1 MKKQVF
7 FTVIIVL
14 CLVIVGSTAAQAKQ
28 LANVSSYRY
37 YLDKETPQM
46 MKKAKNIDMMVI
58 EPLEMNK
65 AAIKKMQKQGT
76 LVFGYVNAMEVDR
89 WNKASYKKMQKED
102 FYYDKAKKKKYFKE
116 WDSYLVN
123 MTSKH
128 YQELLIKEVQQQVIK
143 KDLDGVFFDTVGN
156 IDDFVPSKQQ
166 KAYRAGMVNV
176 LKTLKKQQPKLLI
189 GQNWGFDTLEKATAP
204 YVDFIMWEDFNYTE
218 LQQDDWAQQQIKRL
232 ERIRQKEHV
241 EVFVVSFKDKQKSEK
256 LAKKHHFKFMYNPK
270 GSYYNEWFDK

>member
-1 MKKQVF
+1 M
-7 FTVIIVL
+7 
-14 CLVIVGSTAAQAKQ
+14 
-28 LANVSSYRY
+28 
-37 YLDKETPQM
+37 
-46 MKKAKNIDMMVI
+46 
-58 EPLEMNK
+58 
-65 AAIKKMQKQGT
+65 
-76 LVFGYVNAMEVDR
+76 
-89 WNKASYKKMQKED
+89 
-102 FYYDKAKKKKYFKE
+102 
-116 WDSYLVN
+116 
-123 MTSKH
+123 
-128 YQELLIKEVQQQVIK
+128 
-143 KDLDGVFFDTVGN
+143 
-156 IDDFVPSKQQ
+156 PSKQQ